1 MAQKVNIT
9 IDQGTTFSYPFTAL
23 DTNGEI
29 RDLTVYTANAQ
40 LRKAYASSN
49 ATSFT
54 CTVSST
60 DPNLVISL
68 TANQTANIIA
78 GRYVY
83 DVQLQSNTNAVTR
96 YVEGI
101 ATVTPRVTR

>member
-40 LRKAYASSN
+40 LRKAYASTN

-54 CTVSST
+54 CTVSNT

-68 TANQTANIIA
+68 TANQSANVVA

-83 DVQLQSNTNAVTR
+83 DITLTSNANIVTR
-96 YVEGI
+96 HVEGI
-101 ATVTPRVTR
+101 VTVTPRVTR

>member
-1 MAQKVNIT
+1 VAQKVNIT
-9 IDQGTTFSYPFTAL
+9 IDQGTTFSYPFTLL
-23 DTNGEI
+23 DTNGDV
-29 RDLTVYTANAQ
+29 RDLTTYTANAQ
-40 LRKAYASSN
+40 LRKAYTSTN

-54 CTVSST
+54 CVTSNT

-68 TANQTANIIA
+68 TANQSANVVG

-83 DVQLQSNTNAVTR
+83 DIQLRSNTDIVTR

-101 ATVTPRVTR
+101 VTVTPRVTR

>member
-1 MAQKVNIT
+1 MASKTNIT
-9 IDQGTTFSYPFTAL
+9 IDQGTTFSYPFTLL
-23 DTNGEI
+23 DTNGDV

-40 LRKAYASSN
+40 LRKAYTSTT

-54 CTVSST
+54 CTTSNTS
-60 DPNLVISL
+60 PNLVISL
-68 TANQTANIIA
+68 TANQSANVVA

-83 DVQLQSNTNAVTR
+83 DVQLRSNTDIITR